1 MKLSVGILAGGK
13 SSRMG
18 QDKVLLKL
26 KKKSFLDILI
36 NEFSDFDELII
47 SLDYL
52 NRYKELSCKKV
63 EDSIKDIGPIEG
75 IRQILKESK
84 NKYNFICA
92 ADMPFLKKDIVEY
105 ISTFIS
111 SDFDCYIICDGERK
125 HPLCA
130 VYSKDILPIIDEMI
144 EDKNYKLLQLV
155 SRVRT
160 KYINLKY
167 TNFDKKVIQNINTYS
182 EYKNAVKPLIFCIS
196 GIKNSGKTT
205 LITKLINEFQNDF
218 PKIAVIKHD
227 GHDFIIDHEGT
238 DTDKI
243 TKAGAMKTVIFS
255 NKKYASICKGSF
267 NMEEELNNMKDM
279 DMIIVEGMKNSY
291 YPKIEILR
299 EGISDK
305 PICDHKTLIAV
316 ATDGKEIKNIEKGIP
331 SVELNNVKAI
341 SQIILNY
348 FFEGYSQNFD

>member
-1 MKLSVGILAGGK
+1 MKLSVGILIGGK

-18 QDKVLLKL
+18 QDKALLKL

-52 NRYKELSCKKV
+52 DRYKELDCEKV
-63 EDSIKDIGPIEG
+63 EDTIKNIGPIEG
-75 IRQILKESK
+75 IRQILKKSK

-92 ADMPFLKKDIVEY
+92 ADMPFLKKEMVEY
-105 ISTFIS
+105 IKTFIS
-111 SDFDCYIICDGERK
+111 SDFDCYVVCDEERE

-130 VYSKDILPIIDEMI
+130 VYSKDMIPVIDEMI
-144 EDKNYKLLQLV
+144 ENKNYKLIQLI
-155 SRVRT
+155 SKVRT
-160 KYINLKY
+160 KYIDLKY
-167 TNFDKKVIQNINTYS
+167 TNFDKKMVQNINTYS
-182 EYKNAVKPLIFCIS
+182 EYKNAVKPLIFCVS

-205 LITKLINEFQNDF
+205 LITKLISEFKNDF
-218 PKIAVIKHD
+218 PRIAVIKHD
-227 GHDFIIDHEGT
+227 GHDFVIDHEGT

-243 TKAGAMKTVIFS
+243 TKAGAVKTVIFS
-255 NKKYASICKGSF
+255 SEKYACICKDSF
-267 NMEEELNNMKDM
+267 NIEKELSNMKDM
-279 DMIIVEGMKNSY
+279 DMMIIEGMKNSY

-305 PICDHKTLIAV
+305 PICEKNTLISV
-316 ATDGKEIKNIEKGIP
+316 ATDIKNIEKDIP
-331 SVELNNVKAI
+331 IVELNNIKAI

-348 FFEGYSQNFD
+348 FFEGYSQKFD

>member
-1 MKLSVGILAGGK
+1 M
-13 SSRMG
+13 
-18 QDKVLLKL
+18 
-26 KKKSFLDILI
+26 
-36 NEFSDFDELII
+36 II

-331 SVELNNVKAI
+331 SVELNNIKAI

>member
-26 KKKSFLDILI
+26 KQKSFLDILI

-111 SDFDCYIICDGERK
+111 SDFDCYIICD
-125 HPLCA
+125 
-130 VYSKDILPIIDEMI
+130 EMI

-218 PKIAVIKHD
+218 PKIAVI
-227 GHDFIIDHEGT
+227 
-238 DTDKI
+238 
-243 TKAGAMKTVIFS
+243 
-255 NKKYASICKGSF
+255 
-267 NMEEELNNMKDM
+267 
-279 DMIIVEGMKNSY
+279 
-291 YPKIEILR
+291 
-299 EGISDK
+299 
-305 PICDHKTLIAV
+305 
-316 ATDGKEIKNIEKGIP
+316 
-331 SVELNNVKAI
+331 
-341 SQIILNY
+341 
-348 FFEGYSQNFD
+348 